1 MTPESKTASKPGIPA
16 APLLEVS
23 HLSKAFP
30 VRGGLLGRTI
40 AHVRAVDDVN
50 FVLHAG
56 EVLAVVGE
64 SGSGKSTVAQLLM
77 HLVSRDRGSIHLD
90 GVPVGAKGGISVRQ
104 LRRAMQMVFQDSYS
118 ALNPRLTVFETLVY
132 GPYSNGAS
140 RHAAAMRAE
149 KLLDS
154 VGLDPVWFAARYPHE
169 LSGGQRQRV
178 NIARA
183 LSLDPRIVIL
193 DEAVSALDK
202 SVEAQILNLLVT
214 LKRELDLQ
222 YIFISHDL
230 NVVEY
235 MSDRVMVMY
244 LGTVVEQAATETI
257 FSRPR
262 HPYTR
267 ALLTSKPSIDPRWR
281 TTELPIQGEM
291 PNPMSP
297 PSGCRF
303 RTRCAFAEDVCAAQV
318 PKTITV
324 DQTATHQVACHMADS
339 LSSHSRAAG
348 IQA

>member
-1 MTPESKTASKPGIPA
+1 
-16 APLLEVS
+16 
-23 HLSKAFP
+23 
-30 VRGGLLGRTI
+30 
-40 AHVRAVDDVN
+40 
-50 FVLHAG
+50 
-56 EVLAVVGE
+56 
-64 SGSGKSTVAQLLM
+64 
-77 HLVSRDRGSIHLD
+77 
-90 GVPVGAKGGISVRQ
+90 
-104 LRRAMQMVFQDSYS
+104 
-118 ALNPRLTVFETLVY
+118 
-132 GPYSNGAS
+132 
-140 RHAAAMRAE
+140 MRAE
-149 KLLDS
+149 KLLDE
-154 VGLDPVWFAARYPHE
+154 VGLDPARFADRYPHE

-235 MSDRVMVMY
+235 ISDRVMVMY
-244 LGTVVEQAATETI
+244 LGTVVEQAATDVI

-267 ALLTSKPSIDPRWR
+267 ALLASKPTVDPRRR

-303 RTRCAFAEDVCAAQV
+303 RTRCAFAEDVCATRI
-318 PKTITV
+318 PRTITV
-324 DQTATHQVACHMADS
+324 DEAATTMSRVTWPIPFLSLACSGDAGMT
-339 LSSHSRAAG
+339 LSGPSRHAHSRAVVELDRVGVNIPHEGRVVRPVRDVSIKVTRGQTLCIIGESGSGKSLTLRALIG
-348 IQA
+348 LLPQARP

>member
-1 MTPESKTASKPGIPA
+1 MTSKPGDPAA
-16 APLLEVS
+16 APLLAVS

-30 VRGGLLGRTI
+30 MRGGLLGRTI
-40 AHVRAVDDVN
+40 GQVRAVDDVS
-50 FVLHAG
+50 FVLRTG

-77 HLVSRDRGSIHLD
+77 HLVARDRGTIHLD
-90 GVPVGAKGGISVRQ
+90 GAPVDAKDGISVRQ

-132 GPYSNGAS
+132 GPRSNGAS
-140 RHAAAMRAE
+140 RQAAAMRAE
-149 KLLDS
+149 KLLDE
-154 VGLDPVWFAARYPHE
+154 VGLDPARFAARYPHE

-183 LSLDPRIVIL
+183 LSLEPRIVIL

-202 SVEAQILNLLVT
+202 SVEAQILNLLVV
-214 LKRELDLQ
+214 LKRDLDLQ

-235 MSDRVMVMY
+235 ISDRIMVMY

-257 FSRPR
+257 FSQPR

-267 ALLTSKPSIDPRWR
+267 ALLSSKPTIDPRRR

-291 PNPMSP
+291 PNPMLP

-303 RTRCAFAEDVCAAQV
+303 RTRCPFAEDVCAARV
-318 PKTITV
+318 PQTIIV
-324 DQTATHQVACHMADS
+324 DQAAMHQVACHMADP
-339 LSSHSRAAG
+339 LCSHSRAAG
-348 IQA
+348 TPT